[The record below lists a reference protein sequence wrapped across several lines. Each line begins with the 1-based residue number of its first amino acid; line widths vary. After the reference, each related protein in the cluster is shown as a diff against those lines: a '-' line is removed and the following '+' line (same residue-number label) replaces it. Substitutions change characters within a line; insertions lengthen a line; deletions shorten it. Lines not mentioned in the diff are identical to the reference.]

1 MTLHQILKDPECR
14 GNIQC
19 AMWGIV
25 ITTAML
31 CVPIYGIA
39 WMSTAEKISADV
51 YGAKHL
57 ENRIETLENF
67 QNQMMVRI
75 EKNHIEF
82 EVHTHRYSDGHIK

>member
-1 MTLHQILKDPECR
+1 MNLRQILKDPECR

-51 YGAKHL
+51 YGARRL
-57 ENRIETLENF
+57 ENRIEVLENRPALMEHVHPETNKKF
-67 QNQMMVRI
+67 TGRPI
-75 EKNHIEF
+75 EKAAH
-82 EVHTHRYSDGHIK
+82 D